1 MIFWFFLYCW
11 TVAAIS
17 LAFFYWGIE
26 MAEVTMEERKWEVE
40 RRINVLRF
48 LEKEGINP
56 EEVLVFINGRV
67 VTEDAVME
75 SQDLVEIL
83 PVLSRG

>member
-1 MIFWFFLYCW
+1 
-11 TVAAIS
+11 
-17 LAFFYWGIE
+17 
-26 MAEVTMEERKWEVE
+26 MEERKWEV
-40 RRINVLRF
+40 RRRMNVLRF

-56 EEVLVFINGRV
+56 EEVLVFINGQV

-75 SQDLVEIL
+75 YQDRVEIL

>member
-1 MIFWFFLYCW
+1 
-11 TVAAIS
+11 
-17 LAFFYWGIE
+17 
-26 MAEVTMEERKWEVE
+26 MEDRRWEIK
-40 RRINVLRF
+40 RRMNVLRF

-75 SQDLVEIL
+75 HEDRVEIV
-83 PVLSRG
+83 PVLSKG

>member
-1 MIFWFFLYCW
+1 
-11 TVAAIS
+11 
-17 LAFFYWGIE
+17 
-26 MAEVTMEERKWEVE
+26 MEGRKWEI
-40 RRINVLRF
+40 RRRMSVLRF

-75 SQDLVEIL
+75 PQDRVEIMS
-83 PVLSRG
+83 VLSKG

>member
-1 MIFWFFLYCW
+1 LGCGGPLLGAFL
-11 TVAAIS
+11 V
-17 LAFFYWGIE
+17 GILK
-26 MAEVTMEERKWEVE
+26 MAEVIMEDRRWEIK
-40 RRINVLRF
+40 RRMNVLRF
-48 LEKEGINP
+48 LEKEGVNP

-75 SQDLVEIL
+75 HEDRVEIV

>member
-1 MIFWFFLYCW
+1 
-11 TVAAIS
+11 
-17 LAFFYWGIE
+17 
-26 MAEVTMEERKWEVE
+26 MEERKWEIR

-75 SQDLVEIL
+75 YQDRVEIL
-83 PVLSRG
+83 WVLSRG